1 MLQTHFSRAA
11 SDQLAAEV
19 FGQAVSGVYGCRF
32 RLCGFGS
39 LGLLSHACCLI
50 VNLAPA
56 LMIVHGHLHWMI
68 VNWHLHW
75 MIVKG
80 LLLWMIVNWHWMI
93 VNWLCALDDCQGSCS
108 R

>member
-1 MLQTHFSRAA
+1 
-11 SDQLAAEV
+11 
-19 FGQAVSGVYGCRF
+19 
-32 RLCGFGS
+32 
-39 LGLLSHACCLI
+39 
-50 VNLAPA
+50 
-56 LMIVHGHLHWMI
+56 MIVKGLLHWMI